1 MTEVTMKA
9 SVVIYLAVWFN
20 FRPLSIK
27 NNEFK
32 NWTKNERYGWSLI
45 LHQNY
50 ILKFMQLEACHN
62 SYNSQRVKTLL
73 NNDCIL
79 I

>member
-9 SVVIYLAVWFN
+9 SVVIYIAVWFN
-20 FRPLSIK
+20 FRPSSTK
-27 NNEFK
+27 NSEFK
-32 NWTKNERYGWSLI
+32 NWTKNEHYGWSLI

-62 SYNSQRVKTLL
+62 GYNS
-73 NNDCIL
+73 
-79 I
+79 